1 MPKLGFAAALVAAL
15 GLAGGASEAQG
26 VAEFYRGANL
36 KLIISSGPGG
46 GYDTLFA
53 PARAPPRRPFRG
65 FKQRG
70 DLGSAERLAS
80 HPADGHKDRPRR
92 SEQIKETTPNP
103 FRRKV
108 FERTTFNSIW

>member
-46 GYDTLFA
+46 GYDTYSRLLARHLGAHFEALSNAETLAA
-53 PARAPPRRPFRG
+53 PNVWHPIRPTVTRTG
-65 FKQRG
+65 
-70 DLGSAERLAS
+70 LGALNR
-80 HPADGHKDRPRR
+80 
-92 SEQIKETTPNP
+92 
-103 FRRKV
+103 
-108 FERTTFNSIW
+108 